1 MHDPSHFKPA
11 WWLPGPHAQTLW
23 ASLCRLTPRPVYHR
37 QRLELS
43 DGDFLDIDWA
53 QPAQSPDCPL
63 VLILHGL
70 EGSSRSSY
78 VRGLVVALQ
87 RCKVQSVVLNFRGC
101 SGEVNRLQRTYHSGE
116 TGDLDQIV
124 RWLHHHFPNRPLVV
138 VGYSLGGNVLLKW
151 LGERSDDAPV
161 TAAAVAGAPMQLNV
175 CADRME
181 QGFSRVYLWQLVRS
195 LRAKVHRKF
204 AHKPGIV
211 DLTRVA
217 RCRGFWSFDEHVT
230 APLHGF
236 TSAADYYQRS
246 SARQYIRD
254 IARPTLVVHAADD
267 PFMTSDVL
275 PRSHEKSPNV
285 ALQVSE
291 SGGHVGFVEGAGIFG
306 LLPTYWL
313 DNRISNFIVEQ
324 TRS

>member
-1 MHDPSHFKPA
+1 VHNPNHFKPA

-23 ASLCRLTPRPVYHR
+23 ASLCRLTPQPVYHR

-43 DGDFLDIDWA
+43 DGDFLDIDWS
-53 QPAQSPDCPL
+53 QPAQSVGCPL

-70 EGSSRSSY
+70 EGSSHSSY
-78 VRGLVVALQ
+78 VRGLVAALQ

-124 RWLHHHFPNRPLVV
+124 RWLRHHFPNRPIVV

-151 LGERSDDAPV
+151 LGERSDDAPI
-161 TAAAVAGAPMQLNV
+161 TAAAVACAPMQLNV

-181 QGFSRVYLWQLVRS
+181 RGFSRIYLWQLVRS
-195 LRAKVHRKF
+195 LRVKIQKKF
-204 AHKPGIV
+204 AHKPDFV

-217 RCRGFWSFDEHVT
+217 QCRGFWSFDEHVT

-236 TSAADYYQRS
+236 ESAADYYQRS
-246 SARQYIRD
+246 SARQYIRY
-254 IARPTLVVHAADD
+254 IARPTLIVHAADD
-267 PFMTSDVL
+267 PFMTSEVL
-275 PRSHEKSPNV
+275 PRSHEQSANV
-285 ALQVSE
+285 TLQVSE
-291 SGGHVGFVEGAGIFG
+291 NGGHVGFVEGSGIFG

-313 DNRISNFIVEQ
+313 DNRLSHFIVEQ
-324 TRS
+324 TRR